1 MPISENSSE
10 EDFNVIAETPPVVSV
25 PEETGKNTESEISN
39 EINNT
44 ENLEQTK
51 ETEEPV
57 DSTPNQEETI
67 EPQESIEN
75 SEPLEDEQL
84 ESS

>member
-1 MPISENSSE
+1 MPISENSSD
-10 EDFNVIAETPPVVSV
+10 EDSNVIAETPPVVSV
-25 PEETGKNTESEISN
+25 PE
-39 EINNT
+39 
-44 ENLEQTK
+44 